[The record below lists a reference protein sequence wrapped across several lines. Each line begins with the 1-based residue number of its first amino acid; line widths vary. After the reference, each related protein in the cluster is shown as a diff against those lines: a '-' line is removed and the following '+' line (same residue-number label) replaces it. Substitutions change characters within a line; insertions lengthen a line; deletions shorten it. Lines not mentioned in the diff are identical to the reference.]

1 MGADNRHGGRLASAS
16 HRTLGEPAVLKESV
30 VQNQSAGHRQIERET
45 SGDAHNMAAVSQ
57 HRWRQAGPLR
67 AEHIGSVHRMTK
79 RWQVRCVIQQLYAD
93 QNTVQ
98 WQAQRVAIGE
108 TPKRDVFGLVRS
120 VGQTPR
126 TRIEAGPNHEAECG
140 AEGVGGAQQGTD
152 IGRLGHTFDADAEIA
167 A

>member
-1 MGADNRHGGRLASAS
+1 MGADNWRSGGLASAS

-93 QNTVQ
+93 ATKKGCDDAYFTFLAGNQDLYGLSKELDWKPRFDGLLYINTMKLS
-98 WQAQRVAIGE
+98 G
-108 TPKRDVFGLVRS
+108 
-120 VGQTPR
+120 
-126 TRIEAGPNHEAECG
+126 
-140 AEGVGGAQQGTD
+140 
-152 IGRLGHTFDADAEIA
+152 
-167 A
+167 

>member
-1 MGADNRHGGRLASAS
+1 MAVADRRGGGLALAS
-16 HRTLGEPAVLKESV
+16 HRTVGKPAMLQEPVI
-30 VQNQSAGHRQIERET
+30 QNQCAGHRKVKCEPR
-45 SGDAHNMAAVSQ
+45 GDAHNMAAVLQ
-57 HRWRQAGPLR
+57 HRGRQPRSLR
-67 AEHIGSVHRMTK
+67 AEHIRSVHRMTK

-93 QNTVQ
+93 QNTVL
-98 WQAQRVAIGE
+98 WQAQRIAVGE
-108 TPKRDVFGLVRS
+108 SPKRDVFGRVRS
-120 VGQTPR
+120 VGQTPG